1 MYSISRLGM
10 NNIHSQGRLH
20 REKFHDR
27 RGCFERD
34 RDRIIHSEAFRKLEY
49 KTQVFINHADDYFR
63 TRLTH
68 TMEVAQIAR
77 GIAKMLRVNMEL
89 VEAIALAHD
98 LGHTPF
104 GHTGEEIL
112 NTLVHDFGGFEHNMQ
127 SYRVVTYLEE
137 RYPDF
142 RGLNLTF
149 ETLEGIIKHSTP
161 FDSPHTQVLH
171 EIFDMTKQPTI
182 EAQIIDYA
190 DEIAYL
196 NHDLDDGLFSG
207 LLTWEELET
216 VTVWQETVRKIR
228 RRFPTCDDK
237 DIIKHR
243 VVSMIIS
250 LFMNDLVDFTR
261 AGIKRNHIETVEDV
275 RLHRSRLVGL
285 NPEINTKKNELRA
298 FLYKK
303 MYFHPNVERMR
314 ITADR
319 CIKTL
324 FEIYMDHPTIL
335 PQKYRKE
342 LDKGETARER
352 IVADAIAGMTDRA
365 ALEEYRRLHSGL

>member
-1 MYSISRLGM
+1 MYTISRYGM

-20 REKFHDR
+20 TEQFYDR

-112 NTLVHDFGGFEHNMQ
+112 NTLIKDYGGFEHNLQ

-161 FDSPHTQVLH
+161 FDSPQSQTLH

-207 LLTWEELET
+207 LLTWDELDT
-216 VTVWQETVRKIR
+216 VPVWRETVRKVH
-228 RRFPTCDDK
+228 RRFPNCDDK
-237 DIIKHR
+237 EIIKHR

-250 LFMNDLVDFTR
+250 IFIRDLYEYTK
-261 AGIKRNHIETVEDV
+261 AAIKRNGIETLDDV
-275 RLHRSRLVGL
+275 RSHKSRLVGL
-285 NPEINTKKNELRA
+285 NPDINTKKNELRA

-314 ITADR
+314 ITADQ
-319 CIKTL
+319 CLTTL
-324 FEIYMDHPTIL
+324 FKIYMAHPSIL
-335 PQKYRKE
+335 PNKYRKE
-342 LDKGETARER
+342 LDKEDAPKER
-352 IVADAIAGMTDRA
+352 IIADAIAGMTDRA

>member
-1 MYSISRLGM
+1 MFSITGYGMKNARSR
-10 NNIHSQGRLH
+10 GRLH
-20 REKFHDR
+20 EEHFYDK

-112 NTLVHDFGGFEHNMQ
+112 NKLVKDYGGFEHNRQ

-142 RGLNLTF
+142 RGLNLTY
-149 ETLEGIIKHSTP
+149 ETLEGIVKHSTP
-161 FDSPHTQVLH
+161 FDSPDESGL
-171 EIFDMTKQPTI
+171 EMFDMKKQPSL

-207 LLTWEELET
+207 LLTWDELET
-216 VTVWQETVRKIR
+216 VTIWNTMRKKVL
-228 RRFPTCDDK
+228 RRFPNCTDREV
-237 DIIKHR
+237 IKYR
-243 VVSMIIS
+243 IVSMIIS
-250 LFMNDLVDFTR
+250 LFINDLVGYTLESVKKH
-261 AGIKRNHIETVEDV
+261 GITTVDDV
-275 RLHRSRLVGL
+275 HDHGHRLVGL
-285 NPEINTKKNELRA
+285 HPEVNLLKNELRA

-324 FEIYMDHPTIL
+324 FEIYMEHPSIL
-335 PQKYRKE
+335 PQKYVRE
-342 LDKGETARER
+342 LELGNMPKER
-352 IVADAIAGMTDRA
+352 IITDAIAGMTDRA